1 MITDPVAAVDPRMRK
16 TKIICTIGPA
26 TGSYDMLERLYAAGM
41 NVVRLNMSHG
51 DHASHARIIKAI
63 RTLNRKVKYTVPVML
78 DTRGP
83 EIRTGHLSADLNL
96 LEGEEITIVVRGSGD
111 VEESSIQIDYAD
123 IINAVEVGDKI
134 TVDNGLI
141 NLEVLSKQERV
152 MRCRVIDG
160 GFLKSKRHVN
170 LPGVRV
176 NLPAITETDRRDIL
190 FGIEQEVDFIAL
202 SFVREANDV
211 RQLRQLLGD
220 KAGKIKIIAKIE
232 DQEGVRN
239 LEEIVREADGIM
251 VARGDLG
258 VEVNFCE
265 LPIIQRRIVRICAEQ
280 GKRVIVATH
289 LLESMILN
297 PVPTRAEVTD
307 VANAVYEEADAVML
321 SGETTIG
328 KYPVK
333 CVEYLDRICTAV
345 EPQRGLQFSD
355 KLDLTEQKQ
364 SLAASAV
371 HLAELVAARALVV
384 ITRRGRMANLV
395 TNCHPVTPVIFAF
408 TNDSRTRRLLALN
421 RGVCAYRSNFSN
433 DPEKTLASAFA
444 ILIEREGFC
453 GGDKVVVI
461 SDILEGVGVDAIQV
475 REVPAMKVSAPA
487 QPAQI
492 LDAMEQP

>member
-1 MITDPVAAVDPRMRK
+1 MRK

-26 TGSYDMLERLYAAGM
+26 TASYSMLERLYEAGM

-51 DHASHARIIKAI
+51 DHDWHARVIKAI
-63 RTLNRKVKYTVPVML
+63 RTLNRKAKYTVPVML
-78 DTRGP
+78 DTQGP
-83 EIRTGHLSADLNL
+83 EIRTGHLSAELDLR
-96 LEGEEITIVVRGSGD
+96 EGEEVTIVVRGAGD

-123 IINAVEVGDKI
+123 IIEAVEVGDKI

-176 NLPAITETDRRDIL
+176 NLPAITEKDRHDIA
-190 FGIEQEVDFIAL
+190 FGAAQDVDYIAL
-202 SFVREANDV
+202 SFVREAADV
-211 RQLRQLLGD
+211 RQLRELLGE
-220 KAGKIKIIAKIE
+220 KARKIKIIAKIE

-239 LEEIVREADGIM
+239 LIEIVREADAIM

-258 VEVNFCE
+258 VEVNFYE
-265 LPIIQRRIVRICAEQ
+265 LPNIQRRIVRVCAEH

-289 LLESMILN
+289 LLESMIQN

-333 CVEYLDRICTAV
+333 CVEYLDRICRAV
-345 EPQRGLQFSD
+345 EPQRGLRFSD
-355 KLDLTEQKQ
+355 NLVLAEQKQ
-364 SLAASAV
+364 SLAASAA
-371 HLAELVAARALVV
+371 HLAELVCARGIVV
-384 ITRRGRMANLV
+384 ITRRGRMANYV
-395 TNCHPVTPVIFAF
+395 TNCRPLTPLIYAF
-408 TNDSRTRRLLALN
+408 SNDSRTRRQLALN
-421 RGVCAYRSNFSN
+421 RGVRAHRSNFSN
-433 DPEKTLASAFA
+433 DPEKTLANAFA
-444 ILIEREGFC
+444 ILVAREGFSP
-453 GGDKVVVI
+453 GDKIVVI
-461 SDILEGVGVDAIQV
+461 SDILEGAGVEAIHV
-475 REVPAMKVSAPA
+475 REILAPA
-487 QPAQI
+487 A
-492 LDAMEQP
+492 